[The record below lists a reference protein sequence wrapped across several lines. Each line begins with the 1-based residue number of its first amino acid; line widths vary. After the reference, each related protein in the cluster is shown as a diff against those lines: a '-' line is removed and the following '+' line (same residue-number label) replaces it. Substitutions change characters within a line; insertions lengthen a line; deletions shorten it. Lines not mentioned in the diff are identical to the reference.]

1 MTRFS
6 TAAKLPLAPMLR
18 SVITRYLQL
27 CTLAAVG
34 GAALGCSDSLLGP
47 PTSDNV
53 IDTVTLY
60 ALSGTAIS
68 LPSGYSMLDA
78 RPVRTDSTDFDFAFD
93 ITESGTTLIYPAGA
107 LGLSSVPGL
116 QRSTKPFAE
125 ITMAPTEGYEGD
137 SALAVSPNDVF
148 LARSRTSISGC
159 YFFGQ
164 VSRYGKFRVLSLDL
178 SARSITLELL
188 VNLNCG
194 YKSLDVGRPDS

>member
-1 MTRFS
+1 MFR
-6 TAAKLPLAPMLR
+6 PLIAR
-18 SVITRYLQL
+18 SLQL

-34 GAALGCSDSLLGP
+34 GVALGCSDSLLGP

-60 ALSGTAIS
+60 ALSGTAIP

-93 ITESGTTLIYPAGA
+93 ITAAGATLVYPAGA
-107 LGLSSVPGL
+107 LGLSPVPGV
-116 QRSTKPFAE
+116 QRTTKPFDQ
-125 ITMAPTEGYEGD
+125 IRMAPTEGYESD
-137 SALAVSPNDVF
+137 SALAVSPDQVF

-159 YFFGQ
+159 FFFGQ